1 MKKTTFGRLAL
12 GVSAVLLAT
21 ISMASAPAR
30 LAQQQLSPAATSK
43 DATEPS
49 GSTGA
54 VEIEETKVIVLESE
68 DDSASIDG
76 LKEAVE
82 ALKQAAQ
89 KLAESSSSEDG
100 QSTPDTKDLQSIL
113 ESAASIAEQ
122 SLERVLSSG
131 TPIVNK
137 TIVMSPA
144 GTVAEADLEIQ
155 IEKAM
160 QDIDVATKSYV
171 DSLSEVASTQRA
183 WTINAADGAKG
194 VSVTMAPQLLIAPEE
209 FATQGKGAFLG
220 ITMVSGSSEYV
231 EVASVIPDSGAQ
243 SAGIKT
249 GDRILSIG
257 PVRLDSFNSPQQ
269 ALVNYLQGVEP
280 GSKVK
285 LKIERDGNT
294 KSITVVASSRPSR
307 ESLTQKLG
315 NVWDDAAKSFRYFG
329 GPGEDHLSLFWAGH
343 KLKLAPMNEGLS
355 KYFGSDSGVL
365 VLENFRHGDLQAGD
379 VITEIDGKQA
389 TDMHMVWNSIAH
401 ASSRAGGSEL
411 PVTVMRDGKKME
423 LILRLGQ

>member
-1 MKKTTFGRLAL
+1 
-12 GVSAVLLAT
+12 
-21 ISMASAPAR
+21 
-30 LAQQQLSPAATSK
+30 
-43 DATEPS
+43 
-49 GSTGA
+49 
-54 VEIEETKVIVLESE
+54 
-68 DDSASIDG
+68 
-76 LKEAVE
+76 
-82 ALKQAAQ
+82 
-89 KLAESSSSEDG
+89 
-100 QSTPDTKDLQSIL
+100 QSRPDTIDLQSIL
-113 ESAASIAEQ
+113 ESGVSIAEQ

-131 TPIVNK
+131 TPIVYK

-171 DSLSEVASTQRA
+171 DSLSEMASTQRA

-269 ALVNYLQGVEP
+269 ALVNQQGQAQDRTRRQDQEHHRSRFLSTQSREPHSEAGQRVGRCRQVLPLLRWAGRRPPYAVLGRTQTEAGAHERGSQQVLRQRFGRAGAGEFSPRRSSGGRRHHGNRRQASLRHAYGVELDRARWLKSRRFGTSGHGDARRKEDGADPPSRSVVKIRRRGEAGLPP
-280 GSKVK
+280 GSPP
-285 LKIERDGNT
+285 LFLI
-294 KSITVVASSRPSR
+294 P
-307 ESLTQKLG
+307 
-315 NVWDDAAKSFRYFG
+315 
-329 GPGEDHLSLFWAGH
+329 LSVC
-343 KLKLAPMNEGLS
+343 PPDCLS
-355 KYFGSDSGVL
+355 GSTPHQS
-365 VLENFRHGDLQAGD
+365 A
-379 VITEIDGKQA
+379 
-389 TDMHMVWNSIAH
+389 
-401 ASSRAGGSEL
+401 
-411 PVTVMRDGKKME
+411 
-423 LILRLGQ
+423 